1 MDELHI
7 KANMIYIYGADSHG
21 RLTTTRRNW
30 ATATS
35 IATTA
40 TIGVGLK
47 TGLHFPNEQP
57 GLADAAFP
65 TKSMRS
71 GAQAAINPQVLGCS
85 YR

>member
-35 IATTA
+35 IATTT

-47 TGLHFPNEQP
+47 TGPHRPDEQP

-65 TKSMRS
+65 KSMRS
-71 GAQAAINPQVLGCS
+71 GAQAAINHEVLGCS